1 MRSMRTICAV
11 LNKSPDTAETLYGI
25 DYKFLK
31 NSEHLQNGSNYADIL
46 RSFLA
51 QKNRMI
57 YF

>member
-31 NSEHLQNGSNYADIL
+31 ILKPFHNGTNYADIL